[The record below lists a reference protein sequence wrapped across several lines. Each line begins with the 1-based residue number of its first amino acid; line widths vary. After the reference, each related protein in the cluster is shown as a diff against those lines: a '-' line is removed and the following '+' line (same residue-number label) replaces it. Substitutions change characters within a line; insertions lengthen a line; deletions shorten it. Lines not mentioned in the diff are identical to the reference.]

1 MPAERQR
8 QKGMLAERQRQTGML
23 AERQR
28 QTGMLAERQRQAGST
43 SSPLSDDQNDQTGVA
58 VGVSVAVIVLVVAG
72 TLLAVFWMKR
82 SKRFCF
88 ETKSDSAASRG
99 QSDGERE
106 SDYDQI
112 KETSNYEFESVPKG
126 NVPNTHRYLT
136 LDTST
141 NGTATTAHVTT
152 DEDDYN
158 VLSHN
163 SPPHSPVKSNADAY
177 SHINK
182 KKKGQK
188 RCDVIDDDDYDTAGS
203 NVTSSRDPTYNHVID
218 DVTDGDYDTAGSNVT
233 SARDP
238 TYNHITG
245 SQIDDVT
252 DGDYDTAGSN
262 VMSARDPTYSHIKG
276 EVEGDYSTAG
286 GDSTV
291 EPVASDD
298 YSHIGGY
305 M

>member
-1 MPAERQR
+1 
-8 QKGMLAERQRQTGML
+8 
-23 AERQR
+23 
-28 QTGMLAERQRQAGST
+28 
-43 SSPLSDDQNDQTGVA
+43 
-58 VGVSVAVIVLVVAG
+58 
-72 TLLAVFWMKR
+72 MKR

-99 QSDGERE
+99 RSDGERE

-126 NVPNTHRYLT
+126 NVPNARRYLT

-152 DEDDYN
+152 YEDDYN

-177 SHINK
+177 SHINV

-188 RCDVIDDDDYDTAGS
+188 RC
-203 NVTSSRDPTYNHVID
+203 
-218 DVTDGDYDTAGSNVT
+218 DVTDGDYDTAGL
-233 SARDP
+233 
-238 TYNHITG
+238 
-245 SQIDDVT
+245 
-252 DGDYDTAGSN
+252 N
-262 VMSARDPTYSHIKG
+262 VMSACDPTYSHING

-286 GDSTV
+286 GDSRV

-298 YSHIGGY
+298 YSHIGEGY
-305 M
+305 V